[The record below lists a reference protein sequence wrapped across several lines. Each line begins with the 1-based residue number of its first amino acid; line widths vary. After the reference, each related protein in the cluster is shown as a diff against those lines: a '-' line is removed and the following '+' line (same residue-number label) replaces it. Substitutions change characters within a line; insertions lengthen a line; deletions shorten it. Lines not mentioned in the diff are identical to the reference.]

1 MTSAADAPMTWLS
14 VPGPGSRAAAPEVAR
29 RLAGVV
35 RFTAAVRLTGT
46 AFVLVGLLSGCTG
59 GASAASTPSAAPPTT
74 AAPAAPASAPAPVAI
89 TSGSLT
95 LTLQPDAGFV
105 AADGELTVAGDKDGS
120 VRATVVRQSASIVPV
135 GVLSA
140 PPGATLS
147 MEADTSVSVLGADG
161 TWLGGLVVSGVGA
174 GLTGLSDGTV
184 RFSAAGGA
192 SLWLATQAVESL
204 AWGTREGGR
213 SLAVTP
219 TPWARSGALAAE
231 AGVWAALSADPDAAA
246 PTMRAQLDCHL
257 LGARDK
263 ATWNLEPWRPEV
275 DAATMIATSCNPR

>member
-1 MTSAADAPMTWLS
+1 ML
-14 VPGPGSRAAAPEVAR
+14 
-29 RLAGVV
+29 L
-35 RFTAAVRLTGT
+35 TA
-46 AFVLVGLLSGCTG
+46 GLLTGCTG
-59 GASAASTPSAAPPTT
+59 APVGAATP
-74 AAPAAPASAPAPVAI
+74 PAATASPTPTASPAPAPAPVAL

-95 LTLQPDAGFV
+95 LTLQPEAGFV
-105 AADGELTVAGDKDGS
+105 AAGGQVTVAGDEDGS
-120 VRATVVRQSASIVPV
+120 ARATVVRESASIVPV

-140 PPGATLS
+140 PAGATLS

-174 GLTGLSDGTV
+174 GLVGLSDGTV

-192 SLWLATQAVESL
+192 SLWLATKAVESL
-204 AWGTREGGR
+204 DWGTREGGR

-231 AGVWAALSADPDAAA
+231 AGVWAAMSADPDAAV

-263 ATWNLEPWRPEV
+263 ATWNLEPWRPDV
-275 DAATMIATSCNPR
+275 DTATMIATSCNPR

>member
-1 MTSAADAPMTWLS
+1 MTRAADAPLVRPS
-14 VPGPGSRAAAPEVAR
+14 APGSGPRAAAPQVAR
-29 RLAGVV
+29 RLTGPV
-35 RFTAAVRLTGT
+35 TATGALRLAGT
-46 AFVLVGLLSGCTG
+46 ALVVAGLLSGCSG
-59 GASAASTPSAAPPTT
+59 GAGAGSTSPSPSPTATAPP
-74 AAPAAPASAPAPVAI
+74 APAPAPVAL

-95 LTLQPDAGFV
+95 LTLQPEAGFV
-105 AADGELTVAGDKDGS
+105 AAGGQVTVAGDEDGS
-120 VRATVVRQSASIVPV
+120 ARATVVRESASIVPV

-140 PPGATLS
+140 PAGATLS

-174 GLTGLSDGTV
+174 GLVGLSDGTV

-192 SLWLATQAVESL
+192 SLWLATKAVESL
-204 AWGTREGGR
+204 DWGTREGGR

-231 AGVWAALSADPDAAA
+231 AGVWAAMSADPDAAV

-263 ATWNLEPWRPEV
+263 ATWNLEPWRPDV
-275 DAATMIATSCNPR
+275 DTATMIATSCNPR